1 MINCIN
7 TSPEVFK
14 GAFRDCK
21 RSSKLRIRHP
31 DFCLSP
37 LQKEPVSKRNRAE
50 HSSLLI
56 VSAGFLLLCTC
67 EVFGIITGK
76 LWIGQREIVFGG
88 TLFFIMFLS
97 QFALNLKYYLIDKK
111 KWRIA
116 EGILLIFCIGLTIFR
131 ILNPGH
137 YLMEFL

>member
-1 MINCIN
+1 MDKE
-7 TSPEVFK
+7 SV
-14 GAFRDCK
+14 
-21 RSSKLRIRHP
+21 
-31 DFCLSP
+31 
-37 LQKEPVSKRNRAE
+37 LQKRNRAE

-116 EGILLIFCIGLTIFR
+116 DLLYRTYDFQNFESRTLSYGISLR
-131 ILNPGH
+131 
-137 YLMEFL
+137 

>member
-1 MINCIN
+1 MDKE
-7 TSPEVFK
+7 SV
-14 GAFRDCK
+14 
-21 RSSKLRIRHP
+21 
-31 DFCLSP
+31 
-37 LQKEPVSKRNRAE
+37 LQKRNRAE

-76 LWIGQREIVFGG
+76 LSDDRQREIVLGG

-116 EGILLIFCIGLTIFR
+116 EGI
-131 ILNPGH
+131 
-137 YLMEFL
+137 Y

>member
-1 MINCIN
+1 MDKE
-7 TSPEVFK
+7 SV
-14 GAFRDCK
+14 
-21 RSSKLRIRHP
+21 
-31 DFCLSP
+31 
-37 LQKEPVSKRNRAE
+37 LQKRNRAE

-76 LWIGQREIVFGG
+76 LWIGQREIVFWSEHS
-88 TLFFIMFLS
+88 FSIMFLS

>member
-1 MINCIN
+1 MDKE
-7 TSPEVFK
+7 SV
-14 GAFRDCK
+14 
-21 RSSKLRIRHP
+21 
-31 DFCLSP
+31 
-37 LQKEPVSKRNRAE
+37 LQKRNRAE

-116 EGILLIFCIGLTIFR
+116 EGIDRLQSRNAPLNTSGDVLIQLII
-131 ILNPGH
+131 
-137 YLMEFL
+137 

>member
-1 MINCIN
+1 MDKE
-7 TSPEVFK
+7 SV
-14 GAFRDCK
+14 
-21 RSSKLRIRHP
+21 
-31 DFCLSP
+31 
-37 LQKEPVSKRNRAE
+37 LQKRNRAE

-97 QFALNLKYYLIDKK
+97 QFALNLKYYLI
-111 KWRIA
+111 
-116 EGILLIFCIGLTIFR
+116 ILLSNLNKTSPNVLPPSDLPVIVLYNWNLT
-131 ILNPGH
+131 LG
-137 YLMEFL
+137 

>member
-1 MINCIN
+1 MGGIIMDKE
-7 TSPEVFK
+7 SV
-14 GAFRDCK
+14 
-21 RSSKLRIRHP
+21 
-31 DFCLSP
+31 
-37 LQKEPVSKRNRAE
+37 LQKRNRAE

-137 YLMEFL
+137 YLMKFL